1 MTLQSED
8 SFSLFEEEKMLY
20 YYLSLIDLLHG
31 GSIKQLEEDIS
42 IYEQIESYEACAGIK
57 EAVEVARYKTYQDI
71 KLIALEVQEKYQFEI
86 D

>member
-1 MTLQSED
+1 V
-8 SFSLFEEEKMLY
+8 
-20 YYLSLIDLLHG
+20 
-31 GSIKQLEEDIS
+31 SIKQLEEDIF

-86 D
+86 N